1 MSPRVLKRS
10 PWNCGKNSLT
20 FFLSS
25 TYLRMFHVLDLEEN
39 SRFGCL
45 LCFHGII
52 QWRRPRPCFEIQ
64 LFKFLLYLW
73 IYLILKK
80 PTRFCTFFIFKK
92 AVFPFS

>member
-39 SRFGCL
+39 SRCL
-45 LCFHGII
+45 SA
-52 QWRRPRPCFEIQ
+52 
-64 LFKFLLYLW
+64 LFFTVSFSGEGLVHVLKSNYLN
-73 IYLILKK
+73 
-80 PTRFCTFFIFKK
+80 FCCICGFT
-92 AVFPFS
+92 

>member
-39 SRFGCL
+39 SRFDCL
-45 LCFHGII
+45 LCFHSII
-52 QWRRPRPCFEIQ
+52 QW
-64 LFKFLLYLW
+64 
-73 IYLILKK
+73 
-80 PTRFCTFFIFKK
+80 
-92 AVFPFS
+92 

>member
-39 SRFGCL
+39 SCFVCL
-45 LCFHGII
+45 LCFSQYHSVV
-52 QWRRPRPCFEIQ
+52 
-64 LFKFLLYLW
+64 
-73 IYLILKK
+73 
-80 PTRFCTFFIFKK
+80 K
-92 AVFPFS
+92 ASSMF